1 MTPINSFNRAIVR
14 PLIFMLTGLM
24 LLSSCSDFLDV
35 EPSDIII
42 GRKYWKEKS
51 DVDNVVAG
59 CYSGLQKQECI
70 ERMMIWGEFR
80 SENIM
85 AGTNAADN
93 ASLSNILKENINSS
107 NAYTTWNSFYKVIN
121 DCNMV
126 VEKAPDVAKSWTQAS
141 HRAR

>member
-24 LLSSCSDFLDV
+24 LLRSCSDFLDV

-80 SENIM
+80 SENI
-85 AGTNAADN
+85 
-93 ASLSNILKENINSS
+93 
-107 NAYTTWNSFYKVIN
+107 
-121 DCNMV
+121 
-126 VEKAPDVAKSWTQAS
+126 TQQ
-141 HRAR
+141 HPQREYQ